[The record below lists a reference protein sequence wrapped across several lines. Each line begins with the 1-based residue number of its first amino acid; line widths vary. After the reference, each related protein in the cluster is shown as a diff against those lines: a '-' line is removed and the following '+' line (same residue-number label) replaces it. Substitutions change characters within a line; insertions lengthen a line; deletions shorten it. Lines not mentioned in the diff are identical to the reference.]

1 MRVSVRTLS
10 LAILALLTL
19 APAGATPADDRLS
32 QAINRELRAGGPF
45 FTAGE
50 RALIERKC
58 GYAPGQADG
67 FEANISNGVFICSN
81 GRRVDDPEM
90 RAMLRVAGPRIGRRV
105 GAVMASPAINAAI
118 SRVARE
124 ATDRAL
130 REVRA
135 RHRDQASSR

>member
-1 MRVSVRTLS
+1 MRLPSRTLS
-10 LAILALLTL
+10 LAILAAFAIGP
-19 APAGATPADDRLS
+19 APAIATPESDALS
-32 QAINRELRAGGPF
+32 QTINREIRAGGPF
-45 FTAGE
+45 FTADE

-67 FEANISNGVFICSN
+67 FQANISNGVFTCSN

-90 RAMLRVAGPRIGRRV
+90 RAMLHTAQPRIRARV
-105 GAVMASPAINAAI
+105 NAIMASPAINAAI
-118 SRVARE
+118 DRVARA

-135 RHRDQASSR
+135 SRRD